1 MTTTP
6 APQPFRRR
14 SHDRILGGVCGAVA
28 DRTGIDVGIVR
39 LIAVLL
45 SRLRRRRDPRLPGR
59 LAAPARGRPG
69 PLTGRA
75 HAVAMTRRRAGT
87 RFDAG
92 PVARLD

>member
-45 SRLRRRRDPRLPGR
+45 SVFGGVAIPVY
-59 LAAPARGRPG
+59 LAAWLLLPEDGQDRSPAE
-69 PLTGRA
+69 
-75 HAVAMTRRRAGT
+75 
-87 RFDAG
+87 
-92 PVARLD
+92 RLLSR